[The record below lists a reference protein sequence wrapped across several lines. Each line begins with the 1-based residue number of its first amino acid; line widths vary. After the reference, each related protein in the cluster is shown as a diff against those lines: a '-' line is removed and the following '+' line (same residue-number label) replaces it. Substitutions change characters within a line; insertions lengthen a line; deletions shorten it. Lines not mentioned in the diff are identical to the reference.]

1 MNFESIGR
9 ILKLGAVNFWRNGW
23 LSFASTAVLV
33 VTLLVVGVFTITTLV
48 VNSTISSLKAK
59 INITVHF
66 YDSATDEQIK
76 ELQKELTLRSDVA
89 SVKYVSKEETLQ
101 IWQQL
106 PIKDKTKNLI
116 NAENNPLPR
125 GLQIKA
131 KDPKKMQDIAD
142 FINTDKYKP
151 ITSRLSY
158 EENKNII
165 TRLLNITDFVKKTG
179 LGLAIIFVAISIF
192 VVFNTVRLT
201 IYSRKDEIEIMRLVG
216 AGNAYIRIPFYVE
229 AILYSLVATLV
240 STLIMWFGISYISPM
255 VNSYLGTVSIDLDAF
270 FKENI
275 LKIVLMQLSLA
286 IIIAMISSRL
296 SAWKYLRK

>member
-9 ILKLGAVNFWRNGW
+9 ILKLGTVNFWRNGW

-48 VNSTISSLKAK
+48 VNSTISSLKEK
-59 INITVHF
+59 IDITVHF

-89 SVKYVSKEETLQ
+89 SVKYVSKEEALKV
-101 IWQQL
+101 WQEL